1 MKNNKIKLSESDLH
15 RIIKESVK
23 NILSEVD
30 WNVAADASKASNDI
44 YDILEDAWAGFEDA
58 SNLLISAL
66 NGIDDRG
73 YRVDN
78 SHSLPSYSQ
87 GAKLSQELSSLK
99 EKIYSY
105 INRKHKQSN
114 NLNQMSDNKFKD
126 AFNNKTYDE
135 VENDIDN
142 KFNDYL
148 DSNESNWNSYRNKN
162 LSPDEIKFDK
172 RNRGN

>member
-1 MKNNKIKLSESDLH
+1 MPVGQPKTGRSWWRGLTECGP
-15 RIIKESVK
+15 
-23 NILSEVD
+23 
-30 WNVAADASKASNDI
+30 
-44 YDILEDAWAGFEDA
+44 LEKG
-58 SNLLISAL
+58 
-66 NGIDDRG
+66 
-73 YRVDN
+73 
-78 SHSLPSYSQ
+78 
-87 GAKLSQELSSLK
+87 KLSQELSSLR

-105 INRKHKQSN
+105 INRKRKQSN
-114 NLNQMSDNKFKD
+114 NLNQMSNNKFKD

-148 DSNESNWNSYRNKN
+148 NSNESNWDNYRNKN